1 MDSYSGNGGR
11 GGGHPQFSD
20 LSNPQIIET
29 LQKNNLVGGQEEIPQ
44 EGSQDQSAESK
55 YLPVYCL
62 SITKDLNLSLTFQII
77 IL

>member
-55 YLPVYCL
+55 YRPVYGF
-62 SITKDLNLSLTFQII
+62 SLSLKASISH
-77 IL
+77 

>member
-55 YLPVYCL
+55 YRSVDGL
-62 SITKDLNLSLTFQII
+62 SMAKDLNLSLTFQITI
-77 IL
+77 S

>member
-55 YLPVYCL
+55 YSPLLIV
-62 SITKDLNLSLTFQII
+62 SLIV
-77 IL
+77 